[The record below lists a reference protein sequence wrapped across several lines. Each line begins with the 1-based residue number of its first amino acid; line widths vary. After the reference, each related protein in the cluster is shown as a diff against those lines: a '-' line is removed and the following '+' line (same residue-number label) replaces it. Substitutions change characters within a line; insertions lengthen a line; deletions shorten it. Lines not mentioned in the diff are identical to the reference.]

1 MFLLLLLLSFYSLFF
16 PERMEETSFRQKL
29 LNELTQIVERPALF
43 VSNHFFELRNEIDIK
58 CEELIIRLSDLIRS
72 KRAES
77 SASSIDRV
85 DDGKNVDD
93 DENQKLINLYNEQR
107 EQFISRLSE
116 LEKHCLNS
124 IKSSRHVVDYLNEL
138 KQNLRSFKLR
148 TFDLY
153 DLEQCVE
160 RCKFKL
166 LANKSFIFKEPLNF
180 NQINYENSL
189 FGKKIVTNSQCFGHL
204 FIVDAFLDKYS
215 IEFIKY

>member
-1 MFLLLLLLSFYSLFF
+1 MAV
-16 PERMEETSFRQKL
+16 EEINFRQKL
-29 LNELTQIVERPALF
+29 LNELTHIVERPALF

-58 CEELIIRLSDLIRS
+58 CEELIIRLSDLIRA
-72 KRAES
+72 KRAGS
-77 SASSIDRV
+77 SASSL
-85 DDGKNVDD
+85 DGIND
-93 DENQKLINLYNEQR
+93 DENDENRKLINLYNDQR
-107 EQFISRLSE
+107 EQFINRLSE

-124 IKSSRHVVDYLNEL
+124 LKSSRHIVDYLNEL

-153 DLEQCVE
+153 DLEQIVE

-166 LANKSFIFKEPLNF
+166 LSNKSFIFKEPLNL

-215 IEFIKY
+215 IEFIKYFDLLLISFLY